1 VCASG
6 TSYGAGGDGKHL
18 VGHGPVA
25 ENPSTNAAPC
35 AGTRMMTSM
44 KKFLLIAL
52 VLGLLGFAAKKV
64 IDNA

>member
-1 VCASG
+1 
-6 TSYGAGGDGKHL
+6 
-18 VGHGPVA
+18 
-25 ENPSTNAAPC
+25 
-35 AGTRMMTSM
+35 MMTSM